1 MRMRPKK
8 NRDARL
14 KKVEDLFA
22 ITKGDAIDIDAS
34 FDKKRPLWLEIGC
47 GKGAFATQMSARN
60 PEVNYLAFE
69 KVIDVMMMAMEKA
82 DREGCGN
89 LRFYN
94 CDAENICTILEGVKL
109 DRIFINFCDPWPKK
123 RNAKRRLT
131 SPLFLE
137 RYKSLLADGARIFF
151 KTDNRLLFDY
161 SLETFAECGYT
172 VENVCFDLHASP
184 MNEDNIQ
191 TEYEKNFSGK
201 GFTINYLEAFIEKQQ

>member
-1 MRMRPKK
+1 MRMRTKK
-8 NRDARL
+8 NREARL

-22 ITKGDAIDIDAS
+22 VLDGEKIDISKS

-60 PEVNYLAFE
+60 DDVNYLAFE

-82 DREGCGN
+82 VRDGCGN

-94 CDAENICTILEGVKL
+94 GDAENLLALLEGEKL
-109 DRIFINFCDPWPKK
+109 ERIFINFCDPWPKK

-137 RYKSLLADGARIFF
+137 KYKQLLDEGARIYF
-151 KTDNRLLFDY
+151 KTDNRDLFDY

-172 VENVCFDLHASP
+172 LENVCFDLHSSP
-184 MNEDNIQ
+184 MNEFNIE
-191 TEYEKNFSGK
+191 TEYEKNFSEK
-201 GFTINYLEAFIEKQQ
+201 GFTINYLEAYIK

>member
-8 NRDARL
+8 NRDTRL
-14 KKVEDLFA
+14 KKVENLFA
-22 ITKGDAIDIDAS
+22 LANGDVIDIDAS

-60 PEVNYLAFE
+60 PDVNYLAFE

-94 CDAENICTILEGVKL
+94 CDAENICTLLEGTKL

-137 RYKSLLADGARIFF
+137 RYKTLLADGARIYF
-151 KTDNRLLFDY
+151 KTDNRPLFDY

-184 MNEDNIQ
+184 MNEENIQ

-201 GFTINYLEAFIEKQQ
+201 GFTINYLEAYIKTE

>member
-1 MRMRPKK
+1 MRMRTKK
-8 NRDARL
+8 NREARL

-22 ITKGDAIDIDAS
+22 VLDGEKIDISKS

-47 GKGAFATQMSARN
+47 GKGAFASQMSARN
-60 PEVNYLAFE
+60 DDVNYLAFE

-82 DREGCGN
+82 VRDGCGN

-94 CDAENICTILEGVKL
+94 GDAENILALLEGEKL
-109 DRIFINFCDPWPKK
+109 ERIFINFCDPWPKK

-137 RYKSLLADGARIFF
+137 KYKQLLDEGARIYF
-151 KTDNRLLFDY
+151 KTDNRDLFDY

-172 VENVCFDLHASP
+172 LENVCFDLHSSP
-184 MNEDNIQ
+184 MNEFNIE
-191 TEYEKNFSGK
+191 TEYEKNFSEK
-201 GFTINYLEAFIEKQQ
+201 GFTINYLEAYIK

>member
-8 NRDARL
+8 NRDTRL
-14 KKVEDLFA
+14 KKVESLFA
-22 ITKGDAIDIDAS
+22 VDDGESIDVAAS
-34 FDKKRPLWLEIGC
+34 FDDERPLWLEIGC
-47 GKGAFATQMSARN
+47 GKGAFATQMSARH

-89 LRFYN
+89 LRFYC
-94 CDAENICTILEGVKL
+94 CDAENISELLKGVKL

-137 RYKSLLADGARIFF
+137 RYKPLLADGARIFF
-151 KTDNRLLFDY
+151 KTDNRPLFDY

-172 VENVCFDLHASP
+172 IENVCFDLHNSP
-184 MNEDNIQ
+184 MNEDNIR
-191 TEYEKNFSGK
+191 TEYENNFSGK
-201 GFTINYLEAFIEKQQ
+201 GFTINYLEAYIK

>member
-1 MRMRPKK
+1 MRMRTKK
-8 NRDARL
+8 NRVARL
-14 KKVEDLFA
+14 KKVEDLFVVCDDE
-22 ITKGDAIDIDAS
+22 KIDVDKS

-47 GKGAFATQMSARN
+47 GKGAFATQMSARY

-82 DREGCGN
+82 SREGCGN

-94 CDAENICTILEGVKL
+94 GDAEHICTLLEGEKL

-137 RYKSLLADGARIFF
+137 KYKAVLSSGARIFF
-151 KTDNRLLFDY
+151 KTDNRDLFDY
-161 SLETFAECGYT
+161 SLETFKECGYT
-172 VENVCFDLHASP
+172 IENVCFDLHSSP
-184 MNEDNIQ
+184 MNETNIQ
-191 TEYEKNFSGK
+191 TEYEKNFSEK
-201 GFTINYLEAFIEKQQ
+201 GFTINYLEAYIK